1 MALLRYIS
9 LLMARASVASVAASG
24 LLLRQSLLGF
34 VLIAGAPLCP
44 RVLADTA
51 PADATAVIKHFNEA
65 LLTAMKTGE
74 QSDFSH
80 RFQALAPEVDQTFDL
95 PVVLAVSVGPAGWA
109 SFSPSQQSRL
119 LDAFRRY
126 TVASYLA
133 NFNRY
138 ASQSFTVSSDTRSLG
153 SGRVLVQSRIVPIRG
168 DATEFDYVMSQ
179 TPAGWRVVDVLV
191 AGSISRVAVQ
201 RSDFRHIL
209 SNGGDDA
216 LLVSLRRKTYE
227 LSGGAQV

>member
-9 LLMARASVASVAASG
+9 VVTARASVARVAASG
-24 LLLRQSLLGF
+24 LLLRRSLLGF
-34 VLIAGAPLCP
+34 VLIAAAPLCP

-95 PVVLAVSVGPAGWA
+95 PVVLAVSGRPRVGRVFRHLSRAGCWML
-109 SFSPSQQSRL
+109 S
-119 LDAFRRY
+119 RRY

-138 ASQSFTVSSDTRSLG
+138 ARESFTVSSDTRSL
-153 SGRVLVQSRIVPIRG
+153 
-168 DATEFDYVMSQ
+168 
-179 TPAGWRVVDVLV
+179 
-191 AGSISRVAVQ
+191 
-201 RSDFRHIL
+201 
-209 SNGGDDA
+209 
-216 LLVSLRRKTYE
+216 
-227 LSGGAQV
+227 AQVGCWCRAASCRSGATQPSLTM